1 MHPLTTCL
9 WLDNQAE
16 EAANFYA
23 KVIKDTEITTVF
35 RNPEVSRGETG
46 AILTVNLTI
55 KGSNFMLLNGGA
67 HFKLSP
73 AVSFML
79 FCDTQEE
86 IDYYWETFGDGGEEM
101 MCGWVTD
108 KFGVSWQ
115 LVPAVYNDMINNPE
129 KGNINKMFEVLLS
142 MKKLEISKLVEAYNS

>member
-9 WLDNQAE
+9 WFENQAE

-23 KVIKDTEITTVF
+23 KVIKDTAITSVF
-35 RNPEVSRGETG
+35 RNPAASRGEEGT
-46 AILTVNLTI
+46 ILTVNLTI
-55 KGSNFMLLNGGA
+55 KGTKFMLLNGGP
-67 HFKLSP
+67 HYKLSP

-86 IDYYWETFGDGGEEM
+86 IDLYWDTFADGGEEM

-115 LVPAVYNDMINNPE
+115 LVPAVYNDMINAPE
-129 KGNINKMFEVLLS
+129 KGNVNKMFETLLS